1 MTEDTFK
8 DLCLC
13 GETTKVQFKE
23 SFTSQKEIAKEMIA
37 FANTKG
43 GVILF
48 GVEDKCGKLVGLSY
62 DEIQVI
68 SRELGNAAN
77 EQVRPT
83 IYIETEVV
91 RVEEKHFLICS
102 VEEGKNKPYK
112 NLNGEIW
119 VKQGAD
125 KRRITENSE
134 ILALFQD
141 SGSYQPDAAGVN
153 GTTFNDLDR
162 YAIDEYLQKVYAT
175 TLDGFGGK
183 AEQVL
188 KNIHILNHHGV
199 PTLAGYLFFGKHP
212 EYNCPT
218 CMVKAVSFFGND
230 LAGTQYRDSKEI
242 LGNMP
247 QLYDKSMAFLKAN
260 LHNVQEEGASF
271 NTLGK
276 LEIAEEVLEE
286 VVQNALV
293 HRDLLRPAPIRLFV
307 FDDRVEVIS
316 PGALAGGLTEEDIRN
331 GKTYQRN
338 PYMATFATNALYYKG
353 IGSGIVRILA
363 EYPEIQLENDVSA
376 KEFKVI
382 IERPIQKSDVTTQ
395 KGALKDSDTI
405 QKSDVT
411 TQKGALK
418 DSDTIQKSDVTIQKE
433 ALKDSDTIQKSDST
447 IQKEALKDSDTIQ
460 KSDVTIQKEALKDSD
475 TIQKSDSTIQ
485 KNLDSSQVSVLNFF
499 REHPK
504 ATIDDMVAELNDLSL
519 GGVKFII
526 AKLQK
531 KGLLKR
537 VGGRKHGEWQVL

>member
-23 SFTSQKEIAKEMIA
+23 TFTSQKEIAKEMIA

-48 GVEDKCGKLVGLSY
+48 GVEDKSGKLVGLSY

-83 IYIETEVV
+83 IYIDTEVV
-91 RVEEKHFLICS
+91 RTEEKHFLVCS
-102 VEEGKNKPYK
+102 IEEGKNKPYK

-125 KRRITENSE
+125 KRRITENAE

-141 SGSYQPDAAGVN
+141 SGSYQPDAAAVN
-153 GTTFNDLDR
+153 GTTFDDLDR

-188 KNIHILNHHGV
+188 KNIHVLSNNGV

-230 LAGTQYRDSKEI
+230 LAGTQFRDTKEI

-260 LHNVQEEGASF
+260 LHNVQEKGASF

-293 HRDLLRPAPIRLFV
+293 HRDLLRPAPIRIFI
-307 FDDRVEVIS
+307 FDNRVEVIS
-316 PGALAGGLTEEDIRN
+316 PGALAGGLTEDDIRS

-338 PYMATFATNALYYKG
+338 PYMAIFATNALYYRG

-363 EYPEIQLENDVSA
+363 EYPDIQLDNDDNA
-376 KEFKVI
+376 KEFKVTI
-382 IERPIQKSDVTTQ
+382 WRTTQ
-395 KGALKDSDTI
+395 KSVA
-405 QKSDVT
+405 T
-411 TQKGALK
+411 TQKESLK
-418 DSDTIQKSDVTIQKE
+418 GENTTQKNDFTTQKNDFTTQKE
-433 ALKDSDTIQKSDST
+433 LDAT
-447 IQKEALKDSDTIQ
+447 QKEVLRYF
-460 KSDVTIQKEALKDSD
+460 KE
-475 TIQKSDSTIQ
+475 
-485 KNLDSSQVSVLNFF
+485 N
-499 REHPK
+499 PK
-504 ATIDDMVAELNDLSL
+504 GTRVEAAKAIGDITED
-519 GGVKFII
+519 GVKFII
-526 AKLQK
+526 GKLQQ

-537 VGGRKHGEWQVL
+537 VGGRKHGEWQVLIKE

>member
-23 SFTSQKEIAKEMIA
+23 AFTSQKEIAKEMIA
-37 FANTKG
+37 FANSKG

-48 GVEDKCGKLVGLSY
+48 GVEDKSGKLVGLSY

-83 IYIETEVV
+83 IYIDTEVV
-91 RVEEKHFLICS
+91 RMDEKHFLICS
-102 VEEGKNKPYK
+102 IEEGKNKPYK

-125 KRRITENSE
+125 KRRITENAE
-134 ILALFQD
+134 ILSLFQD

-153 GTTFNDLDR
+153 GTTFDDLDR
-162 YAIDEYLQKVYAT
+162 YAIDDFLQKVYAT

-188 KNIHILNHHGV
+188 KNIHVLNHNSV

-230 LAGTQYRDSKEI
+230 LAGTQYRDTKEI

-260 LHNVQEEGASF
+260 LHNVQEKGASF
-271 NTLGK
+271 NTVGK

-293 HRDLLRPAPIRLFV
+293 HRDLLRSAPIRILI
-307 FDDRVEVIS
+307 FDNRVEIIS

-338 PYMATFATNALYYKG
+338 PYMATFATNALHYKG

-363 EYPEIQLENDVSA
+363 EYPDIQLDNDDSA
-376 KEFKVI
+376 KEFKVTVW
-382 IERPIQKSDVTTQ
+382 RAKSKDKSTTQ
-395 KGALKDSDTI
+395 KSEI
-405 QKSDVT
+405 T
-411 TQKGALK
+411 TQKESLK
-418 DSDTIQKSDVTIQKE
+418 DISTTQKDECATQKSESTTQKDLD
-433 ALKDSDTIQKSDST
+433 AT
-447 IQKEALKDSDTIQ
+447 
-460 KSDVTIQKEALKDSD
+460 
-475 TIQKSDSTIQ
+475 Q
-485 KNLDSSQVSVLNFF
+485 KNVLEFF
-499 REHPK
+499 KNNPK
-504 ATIDDMVAELNDLSL
+504 GTRVEAANAL
-519 GGVKFII
+519 GDITEDGVKFVIG
-526 AKLQK
+526 KLQQ

-537 VGGRKHGEWQVL
+537 VGGRKHGEWQVLI

>member
-23 SFTSQKEIAKEMIA
+23 AFTSQKEIAKEMIA
-37 FANTKG
+37 FANSKG

-48 GVEDKCGKLVGLSY
+48 GVEDKSGKLVGLSY

-83 IYIETEVV
+83 IYIDTEVV
-91 RVEEKHFLICS
+91 RMDEKHFLICS
-102 VEEGKNKPYK
+102 IEEGKNKPYK

-125 KRRITENSE
+125 KRRITENAE
-134 ILALFQD
+134 ILSLFQD

-153 GTTFNDLDR
+153 GTTFDDLDR
-162 YAIDEYLQKVYAT
+162 YAIDDYLQKVYAT

-188 KNIHILNHHGV
+188 KNIHVLNHNSV

-230 LAGTQYRDSKEI
+230 LAGTQYRDTKEI

-271 NTLGK
+271 NTVGK
-276 LEIAEEVLEE
+276 LEITEDVLEE

-293 HRDLLRPAPIRLFV
+293 HRDLLRSAPIRILI
-307 FDDRVEVIS
+307 FDNRVEIIS

-338 PYMATFATNALYYKG
+338 PYMATFATNALHYKG

-363 EYPEIQLENDVSA
+363 EYPDIQLDNDDSA
-376 KEFKVI
+376 KEFKVTVW
-382 IERPIQKSDVTTQ
+382 RAKSKDESTTQ
-395 KGALKDSDTI
+395 KSEI
-405 QKSDVT
+405 T
-411 TQKGALK
+411 TQKESLK
-418 DSDTIQKSDVTIQKE
+418 DISTTQKDECATQKSESTTQKDLD
-433 ALKDSDTIQKSDST
+433 AT
-447 IQKEALKDSDTIQ
+447 
-460 KSDVTIQKEALKDSD
+460 
-475 TIQKSDSTIQ
+475 Q
-485 KNLDSSQVSVLNFF
+485 KNVLEFF
-499 REHPK
+499 KNNPK
-504 ATIDDMVAELNDLSL
+504 GTRVEAANAL
-519 GGVKFII
+519 GDITEDGVKFVIG
-526 AKLQK
+526 KLQQ

-537 VGGRKHGEWQVL
+537 VGGRKHGEWQVLI

>member
-1 MTEDTFK
+1 MTEDIFK

-13 GETTKVQFKE
+13 DETTKVQFKE

-134 ILALFQD
+134 ILTLFQD
-141 SGSYQPDAAGVN
+141 SGSYQPDAVGVN
-153 GTTFNDLDR
+153 GTTFDDLDR
-162 YAIDEYLQKVYAT
+162 YAIDDYLQKVYAT

-247 QLYDKSMAFLKAN
+247 QLYDKTMAFLKAN

-307 FDDRVEVIS
+307 FDNRVEVIS

-363 EYPEIQLENDVSA
+363 EYPEIRLENDVNG
-376 KEFKVI
+376 KEFKVAI
-382 IERPIQKSDVTTQ
+382 PRTIPNGSLKYRNTTQ
-395 KGALKDSDTI
+395 KDSLKDSNTI
-405 QKSDVT
+405 LKT
-411 TQKGALK
+411 GIATQKDSLK
-418 DSDTIQKSDVTIQKE
+418 DSNTILKALEPIQAE
-433 ALKDSDTIQKSDST
+433 VLKYIMAHPQATREEIADS
-447 IQKEALKDSDTIQ
+447 
-460 KSDVTIQKEALKDSD
+460 
-475 TIQKSDSTIQ
+475 
-485 KNLDSSQVSVLNFF
+485 
-499 REHPK
+499 
-504 ATIDDMVAELNDLSL
+504 IDGISF

-537 VGGRKHGEWQVL
+537 VGGRKFGEWLVFI

>member
-1 MTEDTFK
+1 MTEDFFK

-102 VEEGKNKPYK
+102 VAEGKNKPYK

-141 SGSYQPDAAGVN
+141 SGSYQPDAVGVN
-153 GTTFNDLDR
+153 GTTFDDLDR
-162 YAIDEYLQKVYAT
+162 YAIDDYLQKVYAT

-242 LGNMP
+242 FGNMP
-247 QLYDKSMAFLKAN
+247 QLYDKTMAFLKAN

-307 FDDRVEVIS
+307 FDNRVEVIS

-353 IGSGIVRILA
+353 IGSGIVRILV
-363 EYPEIQLENDVSA
+363 EYPEIRLENDVNG
-376 KEFKVI
+376 KEFKVAI
-382 IERPIQKSDVTTQ
+382 PRTIPNGSLKYRNTTQ
-395 KGALKDSDTI
+395 KDSLKDSNTI
-405 QKSDVT
+405 LKTDVS
-411 TQKGALK
+411 TQKDSLMDSNTILKALEPIQAEVLK
-418 DSDTIQKSDVTIQKE
+418 YIMAHPQATREEIADS
-433 ALKDSDTIQKSDST
+433 
-447 IQKEALKDSDTIQ
+447 
-460 KSDVTIQKEALKDSD
+460 
-475 TIQKSDSTIQ
+475 
-485 KNLDSSQVSVLNFF
+485 
-499 REHPK
+499 
-504 ATIDDMVAELNDLSL
+504 IDGISF

-537 VGGRKHGEWQVL
+537 VGGRKYGEWLVFI

>member
-23 SFTSQKEIAKEMIA
+23 AFTSQKEIAKEMIA
-37 FANTKG
+37 FANSKG

-48 GVEDKCGKLVGLSY
+48 GVEDKSGKLVGLSY

-83 IYIETEVV
+83 IYIDTEVV
-91 RVEEKHFLICS
+91 RMNEKHFLICS
-102 VEEGKNKPYK
+102 IEEGKNKPYK

-125 KRRITENSE
+125 KRRITENAE
-134 ILALFQD
+134 ILSLFQD

-153 GTTFNDLDR
+153 GTTFDDLDR
-162 YAIDEYLQKVYAT
+162 YAIDDYLQKVYAT

-188 KNIHILNHHGV
+188 KNIHILNHNSV

-230 LAGTQYRDSKEI
+230 LAGTQYRDTKEI

-271 NTLGK
+271 NTVGK

-293 HRDLLRPAPIRLFV
+293 HRDLLRSAPIRILI
-307 FDDRVEVIS
+307 FDNRVKIIS
-316 PGALAGGLTEEDIRN
+316 PGALAGGLTEDDIRN

-338 PYMATFATNALYYKG
+338 PYMATFATNALHYKG

-363 EYPEIQLENDVSA
+363 EYPDIQLDNDDSA
-376 KEFKVI
+376 KEFKVTVW
-382 IERPIQKSDVTTQ
+382 RAKSKDESTTQ
-395 KGALKDSDTI
+395 KSESATQKESLKDIS
-405 QKSDVT
+405 T
-411 TQKGALK
+411 TQKDEYA
-418 DSDTIQKSDVTIQKE
+418 TQKSESTTQKDLDATQKKVLEFFKNNPKGARVE
-433 ALKDSDTIQKSDST
+433 AAN
-447 IQKEALKDSDTIQ
+447 ALGDITED
-460 KSDVTIQKEALKDSD
+460 
-475 TIQKSDSTIQ
+475 
-485 KNLDSSQVSVLNFF
+485 
-499 REHPK
+499 
-504 ATIDDMVAELNDLSL
+504 
-519 GGVKFII
+519 GVKFVIG
-526 AKLQK
+526 KLQQ

-537 VGGRKHGEWQVL
+537 IGGRKHGEWQVLI

>member
-1 MTEDTFK
+1 MEQALKNCIMTEDTFK

-91 RVEEKHFLICS
+91 RMEKKHFLICS

-153 GTTFNDLDR
+153 GTTFDDLDR
-162 YAIDEYLQKVYAT
+162 YAIDDYLQKVYAT

-242 LGNMP
+242 LGNMS
-247 QLYDKSMAFLKAN
+247 QLYNKSMAFLKAN

-363 EYPEIQLENDVSA
+363 EYPDIRLENDVNG
-376 KEFKVI
+376 KEFKVTI
-382 IERPIQKSDVTTQ
+382 PRTTQ
-395 KGALKDSDTI
+395 KDSLKDSNTI
-405 QKSDVT
+405 PKTDIT
-411 TQKGALK
+411 TQKDSLK
-418 DSDTIQKSDVTIQKE
+418 DSNTILKTDITTQKDS
-433 ALKDSDTIQKSDST
+433 LKDSNTIPKTDITTQKDS
-447 IQKEALKDSDTIQ
+447 LKDSNTIL
-460 KSDVTIQKEALKDSD
+460 KALEPIQAEVLRYIMAHPQTTREEIADS
-475 TIQKSDSTIQ
+475 
-485 KNLDSSQVSVLNFF
+485 
-499 REHPK
+499 
-504 ATIDDMVAELNDLSL
+504 IDGISF